1 VRRDGD
7 EHVVRCS
14 CGDEI
19 RHESRPVAMAAH
31 VEHAVSAY
39 AEHEQAAS

>member
-31 VEHAVSAY
+31 VEHAVEAY
-39 AEHEQAAS
+39 RVEERAS